1 MNDLFKSVGY
11 RIAQN
16 RILLNLSQEKLA
28 ELAHVSRNFIGCVER
43 AERRPSI
50 NTLLRIAKALN
61 ISLEELFKDFWFCVR
76 LKTLKE
82 RAIVK
87 EFIKKEWFKSAF
99 IILFIVLLLELN
111 AINSTLNKV
120 KNEVG
125 AIDSIGITNE
135 LRDISLNLPR

>member
-61 ISLEELFKDFWFCVR
+61 ISLEELFKDF
-76 LKTLKE
+76 
-82 RAIVK
+82 
-87 EFIKKEWFKSAF
+87 
-99 IILFIVLLLELN
+99 
-111 AINSTLNKV
+111 
-120 KNEVG
+120 
-125 AIDSIGITNE
+125 
-135 LRDISLNLPR
+135 

>member
-1 MNDLFKSVGY
+1 M
-11 RIAQN
+11 
-16 RILLNLSQEKLA
+16 
-28 ELAHVSRNFIGCVER
+28 
-43 AERRPSI
+43 
-50 NTLLRIAKALN
+50 
-61 ISLEELFKDFWFCVR
+61 
-76 LKTLKE
+76 
-82 RAIVK
+82 K

>member
-11 RIAQN
+11 RIAKN

-61 ISLEELFKDFWFCVR
+61 ISLEELFKDF
-76 LKTLKE
+76 
-82 RAIVK
+82 
-87 EFIKKEWFKSAF
+87 
-99 IILFIVLLLELN
+99 
-111 AINSTLNKV
+111 
-120 KNEVG
+120 
-125 AIDSIGITNE
+125 
-135 LRDISLNLPR
+135 

>member
-11 RIAQN
+11 RIAKN

-61 ISLEELFKDFWFCVR
+61 VSLEELFKDF
-76 LKTLKE
+76 
-82 RAIVK
+82 
-87 EFIKKEWFKSAF
+87 
-99 IILFIVLLLELN
+99 
-111 AINSTLNKV
+111 
-120 KNEVG
+120 
-125 AIDSIGITNE
+125 
-135 LRDISLNLPR
+135 